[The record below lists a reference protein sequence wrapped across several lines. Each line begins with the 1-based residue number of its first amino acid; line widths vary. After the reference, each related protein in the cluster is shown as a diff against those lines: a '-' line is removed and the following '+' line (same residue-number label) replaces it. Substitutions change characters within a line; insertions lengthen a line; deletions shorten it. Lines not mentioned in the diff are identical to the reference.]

1 MNKLIRRLLSF
12 AAIMPFAIT
21 GSAMASTSDDLS
33 SVEVQW
39 EQAVAQNTLE
49 GYAVFALNHPTSTF
63 AREARARLA
72 GGTTPALDR
81 AKIDGSPGGGA
92 DGRNSVPEFISEKM
106 MVV

>member
-21 GSAMASTSDDLS
+21 GSAMASTSDALS
-33 SVEVQW
+33 SVDVQW
-39 EQAVAQNTLE
+39 EQAIAHDTLE
-49 GYAVFALNHPTSTF
+49 GYAEFAMNHPTSTF

-72 GGTTPALDR
+72 GETAPALDI
-81 AKIDGSPGGGA
+81 AKTDGSPDVEA
-92 DGRNSVPEFISEKM
+92 DGPNSVPEFISDNM